1 MEWSK
6 LVEVFVVTLLTSSG
20 QLLLRVAM
28 RDVKLVGDGLDKLI
42 GFALQTPT
50 LWLAIGLYGVSTLLW
65 MRVLSKYPVG
75 SVYPMVAIGY
85 VLVTV
90 GGVLF
95 LRESVPLQAWL
106 ALAVIVFGILLLA
119 SSPWETVVR

>member
-1 MEWSK
+1 MDWSK
-6 LVEVFVVTLLTSSG
+6 LLEVFVVTLLTSSG

-28 RDVKLVGDGLDKLI
+28 RDVKLAGDGVDKLI

-90 GGVLF
+90 GGVFF
-95 LRESVPLQAWL
+95 LRESVPLQAWI

-119 SSPWETVVR
+119 SSPWEAAVR